1 LESPDNA
8 YICTMK
14 KLLTALLLAAFAI
27 TLKAQATT
35 EITVQPAPKGLHIS
49 GPTLICKGS
58 ETILKAEGEYESFL
72 WNTGSTD
79 RFLRVREAGVYE
91 VTAKTKGGC
100 TLTTSI
106 RVEVKPCSI

>member
-1 LESPDNA
+1 
-8 YICTMK
+8 MK
-14 KLLTALLLAAFAI
+14 KILFIAFVIANCCALS
-27 TLKAQATT
+27 AQVTT
-35 EITVQPAPKGLHIS
+35 EVTVKPAPVNLHIS
-49 GPTLICKGS
+49 GPTLICKGT

-79 RFLRVREAGVYE
+79 RFLHVREAGVYE

-100 TLTTSI
+100 TYTTSI